1 VLLAGGLFLLYK
13 STIEIFE
20 LLEHESEEKS
30 KQVKAVFWNI
40 VLQVILIDIVFS
52 FDSIITAVGL
62 AQDLPI
68 MILAVIVSMIIMLFF
83 SGLISDFIN
92 QHPSVKLLAL
102 AFLLVIGVMLVIEGW
117 NHKIA
122 EQINLKAYVYFA
134 MAFSILVELL
144 NMKMRKKGKNDKP
157 VELKDIYK

>member
-1 VLLAGGLFLLYK
+1 
-13 STIEIFE
+13 
-20 LLEHESEEKS
+20 LLEHETEEKS
-30 KQVKAVFWNI
+30 KQVKAVFWNV

-68 MILAVIVSMIIMLFF
+68 MILAVIISMIIMLFF

-117 NHKIA
+117 NHEIA

-134 MAFSILVELL
+134 MAFSIVVELL

>member
-1 VLLAGGLFLLYK
+1 
-13 STIEIFE
+13 
-20 LLEHESEEKS
+20 
-30 KQVKAVFWNI
+30 
-40 VLQVILIDIVFS
+40 
-52 FDSIITAVGL
+52 
-62 AQDLPI
+62 
-68 MILAVIVSMIIMLFF
+68 
-83 SGLISDFIN
+83 
-92 QHPSVKLLAL
+92 LAL